1 MLVEKIELSSLKRWS
16 RFGRIYL
23 RFGIKS
29 ISVEAVFNV
38 FPYKFDP
45 IFCMGIFEK

>member
-1 MLVEKIELSSLKRWS
+1 LEETCVVFEQNSFPWRL
-16 RFGRIYL
+16 F
-23 RFGIKS
+23 
-29 ISVEAVFNV
+29 ISF